1 MPISERMANSLSHIS
16 DEELYAMLCRRDTA
30 AHAAF
35 EELYARH
42 SSRVYTYCRRMLNN
56 TAPAEDTFQET
67 FVRLYNS
74 AQTERTMTNVGA
86 YLLRIARNLCLN
98 EKQKKHHSML
108 PLEEFDFPA
117 RHPSYESVEL
127 AQIVETAVEALPE
140 EYREVL
146 IFREYLGLSY
156 NEIADVLSTSMPV
169 VRTRIYR
176 AKAYLRN
183 ILAPYI
189 EDLQK

>member
-1 MPISERMANSLSHIS
+1 MPIPECMANRLSHIS
-16 DEELYAMLCRRDTA
+16 DEELYGTLCRRGA
-30 AHAAF
+30 SAHAAF

-42 SSRVYTYCRRMLNN
+42 SPRVYTYCRRMLNS
-56 TAPAEDTFQET
+56 TASAEDAFQET
-67 FVRLYNS
+67 FARFYNS
-74 AQTERTMTNVGA
+74 AQTTRSMTNVGA

-98 EKQKKHHSML
+98 EKQKKYRTML
-108 PLEEFDFPA
+108 SLEEFDFPA

-156 NEIADVLSTSMPV
+156 NEIAEVLSTSMPI

-176 AKAYLRN
+176 AKEYLRN
-183 ILAPYI
+183 VLAPYI

>member
-1 MPISERMANSLSHIS
+1 MANSLSHIS
-16 DEELYAMLCRRDTA
+16 DEELYAALRGRDPS

-35 EELYARH
+35 DELYARH
-42 SSRVYTYCRRMLNN
+42 ASRVYTYCRRMLGST
-56 TAPAEDTFQET
+56 TAAEDIFQET
-67 FVRLYNS
+67 FARFYNS
-74 AQTERTMTNVGA
+74 AGTERPMTNAGA

-98 EKQKKHHSML
+98 EKEKKHNTML

-169 VRTRIYR
+169 VRTRLYR
-176 AKAYLRN
+176 AKTQLRN

-189 EDLQK
+189 DDLQK